1 MVIAITATLC
11 AAALVLFLQHRAI
24 STLQSQTRVI
34 LGQISEQT
42 AADIAA
48 ELRRTLDG
56 PVFDTLTAV
65 NHPEL
70 RAGRLDL
77 VAQQYER
84 GLSAYPHI
92 DRFFV
97 WHAET
102 HKSPANEVV
111 FYGRDRGPLQSV
123 KSAQSAQSFQPAQS
137 FFRRDPPLGRAIIE
151 LAERHAPAQQIYV
164 AAEGV
169 GPDRH
174 QVLLRLFWTD
184 ARRVEYFAALGFVID
199 PATMRDRLFG
209 ALQTTRLAT
218 LLARRGGDVP
228 LQLRVTDDRGAPVY
242 GDSSAAGPG
251 AMVPFPMLFYPA
263 EDIRS
268 RLSTHLSPRIWTIAV
283 NAPVA
288 GGGLTDTLQAY
299 GPTALSVLLMLI
311 ALGLTVQ
318 AHRRSADLARM
329 QTDFVAHV
337 SHQLKTPLSLLS
349 AATETLQMDR
359 VRSPERFAEYLATIN
374 AEAARL
380 SLLVQR
386 VLEFSRVQQR
396 RSYEFERVDL
406 GALVRETVDAFAHSL
421 STQHFT
427 FDVHEAGSNP
437 VVMADPAA
445 LEQVLANLLDNA
457 VKYSDAV
464 KAITVRVTSS
474 RAHAMVEISDRGVGI
489 DPADHKR
496 IFERF
501 YRTSGT
507 PHRPGFGLGLPLVRE
522 LIQAHRGRVELTSA
536 PGQGSTF
543 RIVLPRVT
551 AERRV
556 EDEARVEVSKAP
568 ASARADRHA
577 SYGEA
582 SPKPG
587 VGGAS

>member
-1 MVIAITATLC
+1 MRKIDIAGARPMVIAITATLC

-34 LGQISEQT
+34 RGQISEQT

-77 VAQQYER
+77 VAQQYEQ
-84 GLSAYPHI
+84 GLRAYPHV

-97 WHAET
+97 WHGET
-102 HKSPANEVV
+102 HRSPANEVV
-111 FYGRDRGPLQSV
+111 FYGRDRGALPSTPSAP
-123 KSAQSAQSFQPAQS
+123 SAQSL
-137 FFRRDPPLGRAIIE
+137 FRRDAALGRAIIE
-151 LAERHAPAQQIYV
+151 LADRHAPAQQIYV

-184 ARRVEYFAALGFVID
+184 ARRVEYFAVLGFVID
-199 PATMRDRLFG
+199 PSTMRDRLFG

-228 LQLRVTDDRGAPVY
+228 LQLRVTDDQGAVVY
-242 GDSSAAGPG
+242 GDPTAAGPG
-251 AMVPFPMLFYPA
+251 GTVPFPMLFYPA

-268 RLSTHLSPRIWTIAV
+268 RLSAHLTPRIWTIAV

-288 GGGLTDTLQAY
+288 AGGLTDTLHAY

-427 FDVHEAGSNP
+427 FDVHEDGPSP

-464 KAITVRVTSS
+464 KEITVRVAGA
-474 RAHAMVEISDRGVGI
+474 RAHAMVEITDRGVGI
-489 DPADHKR
+489 DLADHKR

-551 AERRV
+551 AERRI
-556 EDEARVEVSKAP
+556 EGERAIEASKA
-568 ASARADRHA
+568 AS
-577 SYGEA
+577 
-582 SPKPG
+582 
-587 VGGAS
+587 

>member
-1 MVIAITATLC
+1 MPTIDVAGARPMVIAISATLC

-34 LGQISEQT
+34 LAQMSEQT
-42 AADIAA
+42 AADIAT
-48 ELRRTLDG
+48 ELRRMLDG

-70 RAGRLDL
+70 RAARLDL
-77 VAQQYER
+77 VAQQFAQ
-84 GLSAYPHI
+84 GLKAYPHV

-97 WHAET
+97 WHRET
-102 HKSPANEVV
+102 HASLQREAV
-111 FYGRDRGPLQSV
+111 FYARDRAALPSV
-123 KSAQSAQSFQPAQS
+123 ELA
-137 FFRRDPPLGRAIIE
+137 FRRDPPLGRAIID
-151 LAERHAPAQQIYV
+151 LAQRHAAAQQIYV
-164 AAEGV
+164 AAEDI

-174 QVLLRLFWTD
+174 QALLRLFWTD
-184 ARRVEYFAALGFVID
+184 ARRVDYFAILGFVIE
-199 PATMRDRLFG
+199 PSRMREQLFG
-209 ALQTTRLAT
+209 AVQTTRLTT

-228 LQLRVTDDRGAPVY
+228 LQLRVSDDTGALVY
-242 GDSSAAGPG
+242 GNANAVGPG
-251 AMVPFPMLFYPA
+251 VTLAFPMLFYPA

-268 RLSTHLSPRIWTIAV
+268 RLATHLDPRPWTIAV
-283 NAPVA
+283 NAPATV
-288 GGGLTDTLQAY
+288 GGVTNTLHAY
-299 GPTALSVLLMLI
+299 GPTALSVFLMLV
-311 ALGLTVQ
+311 ALALTVQ

-359 VRSPERFAEYLATIN
+359 VRSPERFAEYLSTIH

-427 FDVHEAGSNP
+427 FDVEENGPSP

-457 VKYSDAV
+457 VKYSAAV
-464 KAITVRVTSS
+464 KQITVRVTTS
-474 RAHAMVEISDRGVGI
+474 RAHAMVEITDRGVGI

-522 LIQAHRGRVELTSA
+522 LILAHRGRVELSSA
-536 PGQGSTF
+536 PRQGSTF

-551 AERRV
+551 TERRL
-556 EDEARVEVSKAP
+556 EDE
-568 ASARADRHA
+568 RHA
-577 SYGEA
+577 EA
-582 SPKPG
+582 SK
-587 VGGAS
+587 VVS